1 MDGNVVLKYC
11 ALLDEFVKIRVFTDV
26 ELKDLLRVAVV
37 PNRTAYRQLVVNA
50 CIMDLSAVFLTGGT
64 ARETTP
70 SREKVEDA
78 LYLLCV
84 EVNPKLD
91 IHQVTIPLVGRE
103 ATREPVALI
112 GEPRREPAAA
122 APRKLPFGL
131 DRVATLGD
139 ALRRRVIGQTGA
151 VETLARA
158 VRKAAAGLRDP
169 RKPIGS
175 VLFVGKTG
183 VGKTELARA
192 LAACLYGDDSKLIR
206 VDCSEFALE
215 HEYAKLIGAPPGY
228 VGHNEGG
235 QLTSRLREN
244 GPGVVLFDE
253 IEKAHTKIHNILLQ
267 VMDDGG
273 LTDSKGQRVSFAD
286 SVLILTSNLGVEDVE
301 RWRNQMGFDSHRRD
315 APEAQSHLSEN
326 AVVRDSTLAAIR
338 RRFSPEFVN
347 RIDEVVVFNSLRRA
361 DCLLIVRN
369 MLAELAAYARQNGV
383 ALQFTRRLRESLA
396 KLGHSEEY
404 GARELRRTIK
414 TAVEDPLAERIVAG
428 RIGRGNLVRVDFRD
442 SKAVFVVR

>member
-11 ALLDEFVKIRVFTDV
+11 DLLDEFVKIRIFSEP
-26 ELKDLLRVAVV
+26 ELRHLLRVAIV
-37 PNRTAYRQLVVNA
+37 PNKTAYRQLVVNA
-50 CIMDLSAVFLTGGT
+50 CVMDFNSVVLGGGT
-64 ARETTP
+64 ARETSH
-70 SREKVEDA
+70 SREKIEEA
-78 LYLLCV
+78 LYALCV

-112 GEPRREPAAA
+112 GEPKAEGPAAN
-122 APRKLPFGL
+122 RRNLPFTLDVVAGL
-131 DRVATLGD
+131 AA
-139 ALRRRVIGQTGA
+139 ALRRRVIGQDAA
-151 VETLARA
+151 VDTLARA

-192 LAACLYGDDSKLIR
+192 LAACLYRDEARLYR
-206 VDCSEFALE
+206 VDCSEYALE

-235 QLTSRLREN
+235 QLTARLKDG

-253 IEKAHTKIHNILLQ
+253 IEKAHTKLHHILLQ
-267 VMDDGG
+267 IMDDGCV
-273 LTDSKGQRVSFAD
+273 TDSKGVRVSFSD
-286 SVLILTSNLGVEDVE
+286 SVVVLTSNLGVEDVE
-301 RWRNQMGFDSHRRD
+301 RWRNQMGFDSPRREGD
-315 APEAQSHLSEN
+315 DEPI
-326 AVVRDSTLAAIR
+326 VRDSTLRAIR

-347 RIDEVVVFNSLRRA
+347 RLDEVVVFNSLRRT
-361 DCLLIVRN
+361 DCVRIVRN
-369 MLAELAAYARQNGV
+369 MLAELASYARANGV
-383 ALQFTRRLRESLA
+383 VLQFTRRLRETLA
-396 KLGHSEEY
+396 RLGHSEEF

-414 TAVEDPLAERIVAG
+414 TVVEDPLAERMVEG
-428 RIGRGNLVRVDFRD
+428 RIGRGNLVRVDLREGEA
-442 SKAVFVVR
+442 KFVVR

>member
-1 MDGNVVLKYC
+1 MADGNVVLKYC
-11 ALLDEFVKIRVFTDV
+11 GLLDEFVKIRVFTDA
-26 ELKDLLRVAVV
+26 ELKELLRVAVV

-50 CIMDLSAVFLTGGT
+50 CIMDLAAVFLAGT
-64 ARETTP
+64 FARETAP
-70 SREKVEDA
+70 ARDKVEEA
-78 LYLLCV
+78 LYALCV

-112 GEPRREPAAA
+112 GEPKPLPAAA
-122 APRKLPFGL
+122 APRRLPFGL
-131 DRVATLGD
+131 DQVASLAG
-139 ALRRRVIGQTGA
+139 ALRQRVIGQDGA
-151 VETLARA
+151 IDTLARA

-192 LAACLYGDDSKLIR
+192 LAACLYRDDSKLIR

-235 QLTSRLREN
+235 QLTTRLKEN

-253 IEKAHTKIHNILLQ
+253 IEKAHTKLHNILLQ
-267 VMDDGG
+267 VMDDGN

-286 SVLILTSNLGVEDVE
+286 SVLILTSNLGVEDIE
-301 RWRNQMGFDSHRRD
+301 RWRNQMGFDTQKQKH
-315 APEAQSHLSEN
+315 EAGEN
-326 AVVRDSTLAAIR
+326 GVVRDSTLAAIR

-347 RIDEVVVFNSLRRA
+347 RIDEVVVFNSLRRS

-414 TAVEDPLAERIVAG
+414 NAVEDPLAERIVDG
-428 RIGRGNLVRVDFRD
+428 RIGRGNLVRVDFKD
-442 SKAVFVVR
+442 AEAVFSVR